1 MRNTAGRTRRAI
13 VLVTAFVGLGGVLS
27 APLASATEVA
37 APVGETVAVAEA
49 TASETAVSEAEV
61 AAAPKVSR
69 DEVINRAKVWLT
81 ANNGKQVPYSQ
92 SKVWKDGYRQDC
104 SGYVSMAAK
113 LAKPG
118 PNTVGLF
125 DSHTVAINRKDLR
138 KGDLLIDKIGG
149 SNSRHV
155 VIFEKWADSAHT
167 KYWAYEQRGGHG
179 TDHRILS
186 YGMSDNS
193 QYKARR
199 LKNITG

>member
-1 MRNTAGRTRRAI
+1 MRNTAGRTRRAV
-13 VLVTAFVGLGGVLS
+13 VLVAALVGLGGVLS
-27 APLASATEVA
+27 APLASAAE
-37 APVGETVAVAEA
+37 PVVEPVAVAEA
-49 TASETAVSEAEV
+49 EAEATSTV
-61 AAAPKVSR
+61 TEAEIAAAPKVSR
-69 DEVINRAKVWLT
+69 KDVIARAKVWLT

-92 SKVWKDGYRQDC
+92 SKVWRDGYRQDC

-125 DSHTVAINRKDLR
+125 DGHTVAINKKDLK
-138 KGDLLIDKIGG
+138 KGDLLIDKIG
-149 SNSRHV
+149 SSSTRHV
-155 VIFEKWADSAHT
+155 VIFEKWANDAHT

-186 YGMSDNS
+186 YGMSGDS

-199 LKNITG
+199 LKNIVD